1 MGCRW
6 MYPWCRTTSKYSC
19 PAADLIGKR
28 PVKSAEAQWVLWR
41 VNVWLWRG
49 GLTGAEET
57 GAKAGMKER
66 SGGVLLV
73 PLSFLVFLVCGEE
86 LGSGGEDR
94 ERRVPVCQTR
104 GAPRALKV
112 WRPNSSKVRQNNRW
126 FASSL
131 RKSAERQDEGGTR
144 RVDAT
149 PFLSWS
155 R

>member
-57 GAKAGMKER
+57 GAKAGIKER
-66 SGGVLLV
+66 SGGGRLV
-73 PLSFLVFLVCGEE
+73 PLSFLVFLICREE
-86 LGSGGEDR
+86 LGSGGEDG
-94 ERRVPVCQTR
+94 ERRVE
-104 GAPRALKV
+104 
-112 WRPNSSKVRQNNRW
+112 
-126 FASSL
+126 
-131 RKSAERQDEGGTR
+131 ERQDKGGTR
-144 RVDAT
+144 RVDAM
-149 PFLSWS
+149 PFRSWS

>member
-1 MGCRW
+1 

-28 PVKSAEAQWVLWR
+28 PVKSADAQWVLWR

-57 GAKAGMKER
+57 GAKAGIKER

-73 PLSFLVFLVCGEE
+73 PLSFLVFLVLGEGDTE
-86 LGSGGEDR
+86 EGSEEEEES
-94 ERRVPVCQTR
+94 ERR
-104 GAPRALKV
+104 GEAA
-112 WRPNSSKVRQNNRW
+112 
-126 FASSL
+126 
-131 RKSAERQDEGGTR
+131 RQDGGGIR
-144 RVDAT
+144 LVEAMPCR
-149 PFLSWS
+149 SWS